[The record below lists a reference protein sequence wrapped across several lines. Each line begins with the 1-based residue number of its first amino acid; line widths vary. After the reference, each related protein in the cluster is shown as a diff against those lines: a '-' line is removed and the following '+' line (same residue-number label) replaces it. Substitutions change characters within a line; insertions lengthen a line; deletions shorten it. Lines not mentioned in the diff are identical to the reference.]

1 VSTERPLPPPPPM
14 RGRHREAWIGL
25 FVIGGVAAILA
36 TLFVMTNPAFFR
48 GRYIITTI
56 VPDAA
61 GIRKGDPVLMR
72 GVDIGR
78 VVKFGIS
85 QRNVAIQ
92 LEIEGEYKIPED
104 SHVVVRAASLLGGSV
119 ADVIP
124 GKSNE
129 NVGWGARLP
138 GENGPGLFDRMDTLA
153 GEAGKVAVKM
163 QDLLSGRMVNDVHG
177 SAADARRSLATLQA
191 MLDEERPQ
199 IRALVASLRRSA
211 EGVEK
216 VTTSPDLD
224 QTVKRIDAIAGRL
237 EGTANTL
244 DRSSKSVEAIIDRID
259 RGQGTLGKLTTD
271 DELYR
276 NANDAV
282 ANLNKATVEL
292 NKLLVDFQAHP
303 RKYINLKI
311 F

>member
-25 FVIGGVAAILA
+25 FVIAGVAAILT
-36 TLFVMTNPAFFR
+36 TLFVMTNPAFLR

-85 QRNVAIQ
+85 RHNVAIQ
-92 LEIEGEYKIPED
+92 LEIEGEYKIPKD

-124 GKSNE
+124 GQSRE

-138 GENGPGLFDRMDTLA
+138 GENGPGLFDKMDSLA

-163 QDLLSGRMVNDVHG
+163 QDLLSGRMVSDVHG

-216 VTTSPDLD
+216 ITTSPDLE

-237 EGTANTL
+237 EGTADTL
-244 DRSSKSVEAIIDRID
+244 DRSSRSVESIIDRID

-276 NANDAV
+276 NANEAV

-292 NKLLVDFQAHP
+292 NKLLVDVQAHP